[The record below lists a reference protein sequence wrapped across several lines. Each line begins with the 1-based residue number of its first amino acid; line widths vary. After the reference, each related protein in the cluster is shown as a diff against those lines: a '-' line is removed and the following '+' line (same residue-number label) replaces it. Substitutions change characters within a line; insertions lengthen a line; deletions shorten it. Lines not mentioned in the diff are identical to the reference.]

1 MTMITLSR
9 ILRAAVLCALCPY
22 SAPSAFAQADPKP
35 SPEQVRKEKEDHK
48 AKVDEALKAFSD
60 QYKKAAGPDAQA
72 AAVKQHL
79 GGDPKDARIVQ
90 RLAAILDGAPEPV
103 LTAAAGALARYGD
116 DPALARGAASAL
128 GAALDK
134 YKTNE
139 TLAVMLCRAL
149 GDLGSDAGV
158 PPLLKWIDDENLQI
172 ARAAIEALGKI
183 RAREGI
189 PPLIKLALKVER
201 GKVDLNFA
209 PLTARGGAA
218 RASGQQRYLF
228 LYPLT
233 IRMLASITGQT
244 FREATEWE
252 DWWQKHGAT
261 FTVPGKEPGA
271 KR

>member
-1 MTMITLSR
+1 M
-9 ILRAAVLCALCPY
+9 ILRPRLLIVLLCVLCP
-22 SAPSAFAQADPKP
+22 SAPSADARQPDVPKP

-60 QYKKAAGPDAQA
+60 QYKKAAGPDAQ
-72 AAVKQHL
+72 
-79 GGDPKDARIVQ
+79 
-90 RLAAILDGAPEPV
+90 
-103 LTAAAGALARYGD
+103 AAAGALARYGD